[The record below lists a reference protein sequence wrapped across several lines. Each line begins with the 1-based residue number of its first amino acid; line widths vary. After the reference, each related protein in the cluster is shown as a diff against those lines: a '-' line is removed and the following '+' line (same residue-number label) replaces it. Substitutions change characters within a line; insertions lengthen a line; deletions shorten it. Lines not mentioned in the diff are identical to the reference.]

1 MQNYTIYF
9 NFASLIKR
17 IFNIFY
23 FLPMGIKILTRPFTA
38 IKRWP
43 RGHRMVLRIAAA
55 LIIAAV
61 SNLLIS
67 SFVDT
72 PKMSKIRRDNHR
84 LEREFIIL
92 QEKIYASEQILADI
106 KHRDHYVYRPLLG
119 IDTIGDPDIL
129 RVYSDYNDDKYT
141 PYEGNT
147 YSELIATGWRNID
160 RLTRQIYYASISLDD
175 TQDMA
180 THKEEFSTV
189 IPAIW
194 PIDRTKLRSVSSLYG
209 MRRHPRYGTWRK
221 HEGVDLAAPKGTP
234 VYATGN
240 AVVVQSRWRPG
251 YGNLIE
257 LNHGFGYKTRYGHLH
272 KMYVKDGDSVT
283 RGQVIG
289 EVGNTGVSEGSHLH
303 YEVRFRDNT
312 VNPIHYFNKD
322 MSPEAYIE
330 LMNQIEESSAK
341 N

>member
-1 MQNYTIYF
+1 M
-9 NFASLIKR
+9 A
-17 IFNIFY
+17 
-23 FLPMGIKILTRPFTA
+23 
-38 IKRWP
+38 
-43 RGHRMVLRIAAA
+43 
-55 LIIAAV
+55 
-61 SNLLIS
+61 
-67 SFVDT
+67 
-72 PKMSKIRRDNHR
+72 KIRRDNHR
-84 LEREFIIL
+84 LEREYVIL
-92 QEKIYASEQILADI
+92 QEKIAASEQILEDI

-119 IDTIGDPDIL
+119 VDTIGDPDIL
-129 RVYSDYNDDKYT
+129 RVYSDYKDEKYAQ
-141 PYEGNT
+141 YQGNN
-147 YSELIATGWRNID
+147 YSTLIEESWRSLD
-160 RLTRQIYYASISLDD
+160 RLTRAIYYASISLDD
-175 TQDMA
+175 TQEMA

-209 MRRHPRYGTWRK
+209 MRKHPRYGTWRK

-240 AVVVQSRWRPG
+240 AVVKQARWRTG
-251 YGNLIE
+251 YGNLVE
-257 LNHGFGYKTRYGHLH
+257 LNHGFGYKTRYGHLS
-272 KMYVKDGDSVT
+272 KMYVKEGDSVT

-322 MSPEAYIE
+322 MSPESYIE
-330 LMNQIEESSAK
+330 LMNQIEASTAK